1 MSGVSEIFAVCSAL
15 TSETRSPFM
24 VILFPALAV
33 AIGLVAK
40 TLLELTHFPLPY
52 TVVILVAGGVLG
64 VAGCYLD
71 LAELSAS
78 SAYWLSI
85 NPPEVLLF
93 VFLPPLIFEGALKID
108 WFVFQRQV
116 WDVLL
121 LAFVLVVLDTILLAV
136 LTVYVLDINWT
147 IDAGIM
153 FGALLAATD
162 PVACVSLLKES
173 GASPSLR
180 TLIEGESLFNDGSAY
195 TLFYLFMK
203 KMQPGTSSGIG
214 TIIVDIIKESLG
226 GFGVG
231 VATAAAAIFT
241 IRFVFKDPEVEISM
255 TIVVSFLSF
264 YVAQGPAGVS
274 GAIAV
279 VTSGLLFAAD
289 RLSRFSAEALKGLSY
304 FWEVLAFVAN
314 TIVFFY
320 SGFLSVVNMIAY
332 WSDGLSG
339 RDIAYIVVF
348 YLLLNFLR
356 AFGIALLSPILMNTG
371 YKPGWR
377 ELALVSFSGL
387 RGAVALILAQIV
399 THQSYLLKLPGN
411 IVPRVSVWTSGI
423 VLLSL
428 VLNGSAYRLV
438 CDKLGL
444 LKLSDARLALFE
456 QAKRKVIENDWNMFH
471 SLSNSSRYAG
481 ADWTFVR
488 VFVDPEVA
496 CDEKKLQYTL
506 KHLNE
511 YNSHMGN
518 NPDARHSSSEG
529 SPSIQELESIANTS
543 AVDVV
548 QSVTLRKDSRSIPSE
563 GDHLGMI
570 PSSYRQYNPSNNL
583 SPRLSLLEETRRL
596 GRKTPAV
603 NRLTELH
610 NTELEETE
618 DNPPSRMQRSE
629 KGLDKPPVYEG
640 EDFAFEIRKRV
651 LRALRSQVS
660 QQRLRGFIS
669 ANAYRT
675 LRAAI
680 DKGLDTLFEPLHVF
694 VDLEKYGWGLS
705 RLERF
710 FIELFGRS
718 SSTRFVSRRFLYW
731 RYSTGCSVVASLWS
745 SLVFVKRHVD
755 IGGSVTAEVEREIRL
770 CISYLRGIEISSPE
784 ILRVIQT
791 RTAVS
796 AILAHRIHVIEKLY
810 ESGEL
815 DEAEFSFLVNET
827 NIRQRRLSKIPIRF
841 AQTKAREVVGDLLFV
856 RNASDSHFQD
866 EVTSLGKLR
875 VFGIGIKI
883 LSLGVVSPGVFV
895 LLRGLVH
902 LRTVDDDTIAYSRA
916 SVEIFERNET
926 TSPFG
931 HVGSIFG
938 LASCLFSMPVPKSV
952 IVVSPFAHFLFIS
965 TADLER
971 FISLYPN
978 CKIDLYRMAAIELV
992 NLLCPEAAQVLDE
1005 DDDTDSR
1012 EWKFGDFTE
1021 EFGPSGMLYVNDA
1034 DLTHQ
1039 EGNLAG
1045 KKDPVSEGD
1054 ITDSRETQIFDNL
1067 SPKGIIGERSKSYSE
1082 TDTMKVVGF
1091 DFIPGKKLYSI
1102 RYAAFLLRH
1111 LSNAQIVRYSW
1122 GQLVVSH
1129 MRQTER
1135 STVTTICGILLTGA
1149 LVKVTPEKETLVGN
1163 DEITAPALIREKS
1176 GVLTVKSDF
1185 AILAIV

>member
-15 TSETRSPFM
+15 SSETGSPFM

-33 AIGLVAK
+33 AVGLVAK

-78 SAYWLSI
+78 AAYWLSI

-214 TIIVDIIKESLG
+214 VIVVDIIKESLG

-231 VATAAAAIFT
+231 LATAATAIFI
-241 IRFVFKDPEVEISM
+241 IRFVFKDPEVEIST

-264 YVAQGPAGVS
+264 YIAQGPAGVS

-348 YLLLNFLR
+348 YLLLNVLR
-356 AFGIALLSPILMNTG
+356 ALGIALLSPILMHTG

-377 ELALVSFSGL
+377 ELSLVSFSGL

-399 THQSYLLKLPGN
+399 THQSYLFKLPGN

-428 VLNGSAYRLV
+428 VVNGSTYRLV
-438 CDKLGL
+438 CEKLGL

-456 QAKRKVIENDWNMFH
+456 QAKRKVIDSDWNMFH
-471 SLSNSSRYAG
+471 SLSNSSRYSG

-496 CDEKKLQYTL
+496 NDEKKLKHTL

-511 YNSHMGN
+511 YNSRMESN
-518 NPDARHSSSEG
+518 TVTRHLPSEEN
-529 SPSIQELESIANTS
+529 PSIEELESISNTPE
-543 AVDVV
+543 VDTDK
-548 QSVTLRKDSRSIPSE
+548 SVNIGKDSYADVTKKEHSYV
-563 GDHLGMI
+563 I
-570 PSSYRQYNPSNNL
+570 PSSERQYITNNNL
-583 SPRLSLLEETRRL
+583 SPRLSLLEETKRL

-603 NRLTELH
+603 NRLIELH
-610 NTELEETE
+610 HLESEETE
-618 DNPPSRMQRSE
+618 SIALSSVQRLE
-629 KGLDKPPVYEG
+629 PGLNKSAVYEG
-640 EDFAFEIRKRV
+640 EGFSFEIRKRV

-680 DKGLDTLFEPLHVF
+680 DKGLDTLSLPLHVF

-705 RLERF
+705 KLERF

-718 SSTRFVSRRFLYW
+718 SFTRFVSRRFLYR
-731 RYSTGCSVVASLWS
+731 RYSIGCSIIASLWS
-745 SLVFVKRHVD
+745 SLIFVKRHVD
-755 IGGSVTAEVEREIRL
+755 IGGSVVAEVEREVRL
-770 CISYLRGIEISSPE
+770 CISYLR
-784 ILRVIQT
+784 
-791 RTAVS
+791 
-796 AILAHRIHVIEKLY
+796 AILAHRIHIIEKLY

-827 NIRQRRLSKIPIRF
+827 NMRQRRLTKIPIRF

-856 RNASDSHFQD
+856 RNAPDSHFQD
-866 EVTSLGKLR
+866 DVISLGKLR

-883 LSLGVVSPGVFV
+883 LSLGIVSPGVFV

-916 SVEIFERNET
+916 SVETFERNET

-938 LASCLFSMPVPKSV
+938 LASCLFSMPLPKSV
-952 IVVSPFAHFLFIS
+952 IVVSPFAHFLFLS
-965 TADLER
+965 TTDLER
-971 FISLYPN
+971 LILVYPN
-978 CKIDLYRMAAIELV
+978 CKIDLYRMAALELV

-1005 DDDTDSR
+1005 DDDIDSR
-1012 EWKFGDFTE
+1012 EWKFREFDE
-1021 EFGPSGMLYVNDA
+1021 EFGSNVMSYVEHA
-1034 DLTHQ
+1034 DFSQ
-1039 EGNLAG
+1039 QRDNMASNN
-1045 KKDPVSEGD
+1045 DPVSERD
-1054 ITDSRETQIFDNL
+1054 IAESIETQNCDFPQGFVDEKKVK
-1067 SPKGIIGERSKSYSE
+1067 PYSE
-1082 TDTMKVVGF
+1082 TDTMKVVGL
-1091 DFIPGKKLYSI
+1091 DLISDKKLYSI

-1111 LSNAQIVRYSW
+1111 LSGSQIVRYSW

-1129 MRQTER
+1129 IRQTER
-1135 STVTTICGILLTGA
+1135 SAVTMICGILLTGI
-1149 LVKVTPEKETLVGN
+1149 LVKVTSDKETLAGK
-1163 DEITAPALIREKS
+1163 DEITAPALIRDKS

>member
-1 MSGVSEIFAVCSAL
+1 MSGVSEIFSTCSGF
-15 TSETRSPFM
+15 TSEAGSPFM

-52 TVVILVAGGVLG
+52 TVVILAAGGVLG

-78 SAYWLSI
+78 AAYWLSI
-85 NPPEVLLF
+85 DPPEVLLF

-121 LAFVLVVLDTILLAV
+121 LAFILVVLNTILLAV
-136 LTVYVLDINWT
+136 LTVYVLDINWP

-203 KMQPGTSSGIG
+203 KMQPGTSSDIG
-214 TIIVDIIKESLG
+214 AIIVGIVKESLG

-231 VATAAAAIFT
+231 LASAIGAILF
-241 IRFVFKDPEVEISM
+241 IRFVFKDPEVEISS

-289 RLSRFSAEALKGLSY
+289 RLSRFSAEALKGLYY

-332 WSDGLSG
+332 WNDGLSG

-348 YLLLNFLR
+348 YLLLNILR
-356 AFGIALLSPILMNTG
+356 AFGIAVLSPILMHTG

-377 ELALVSFSGL
+377 ELALISFSGL

-399 THQSYLLKLPGN
+399 THQSYLLILPGK

-428 VLNGSAYRLV
+428 VVNGSAYRLV

-444 LKLSDARLALFE
+444 LKLSDARLALFD
-456 QAKRKVIENDWNMFH
+456 QAKRKVIESDWNIFH
-471 SLSNSSRYAG
+471 SLNNSSRYAG

-488 VFVDPEVA
+488 AFVDPEVA
-496 CDEKKLQYTL
+496 CDEKKLKQTL

-511 YNSHMGN
+511 YHDHVRNDTI
-518 NPDARHSSSEG
+518 PRHSSSGE
-529 SPSIQELESIANTS
+529 SPSIQELESVADASFPGTQHSMTIEKES
-543 AVDVV
+543 Y
-548 QSVTLRKDSRSIPSE
+548 SIPSNKKSI
-563 GDHLGMI
+563 DK
-570 PSSYRQYNPSNNL
+570 SSLSERQYAANITL
-583 SPRLSLLEETRRL
+583 APRLSLLEETRRL
-596 GRKTPAV
+596 GKKTPAV
-603 NRLTELH
+603 NRLVELH
-610 NTELEETE
+610 NTDSEYLGENSPVNFQRTE
-618 DNPPSRMQRSE
+618 GSLS
-629 KGLDKPPVYEG
+629 KLPVYEG
-640 EDFAFEIRKRV
+640 KDFAVEMRKRV

-680 DKGLDTLFEPLHVF
+680 DKGLDTLSEPLHVF

-705 RLERF
+705 KLERF
-710 FIELFGRS
+710 FIEFFGRS
-718 SSTRFVSRRFLYW
+718 SYTRFISRRFLYW
-731 RYSTGCSVVASLWS
+731 RYNIGCSIVASLWS
-745 SLVFVKRHVD
+745 SLVFVKRHVEF
-755 IGGSVTAEVEREIRL
+755 GGSVTEEVEQEIRL

-810 ESGEL
+810 ESGEI
-815 DEAEFSFLVNET
+815 DEAEYSFLVNET
-827 NIRQRRLSKIPIRF
+827 NMRERRLSEIPIRF
-841 AQTKAREVVGDLLFV
+841 AHRKAREVVGDLLFV
-856 RNASDSHFQD
+856 RNVPESHIQD
-866 EVTSLGKLR
+866 EVASLGKLR
-875 VFGIGIKI
+875 VFGIGIKV
-883 LSLGVVSPGVFV
+883 LSLGVVSPGMFV

-902 LRTVDDDTIAYSRA
+902 LRTVDDSTVAYSRA
-916 SVEIFERNET
+916 SVETFERTET

-938 LASCLFSMPVPKSV
+938 LASCLFSMPMPKSV
-952 IVVSPFAHFLFIS
+952 IVVSPFAHFLYIS
-965 TADLER
+965 SGDLER
-971 FISLYPN
+971 LVSIYPQ
-978 CKIDLYRMAAIELV
+978 CKLDLYRMAAIEMV
-992 NLLCPEAAQVLDE
+992 NLLYPEAAQALDE
-1005 DDDTDSR
+1005 ADEDTDSR
-1012 EWKFGDFTE
+1012 DWKSRELDEDFIMEKFSDRKDTE
-1021 EFGPSGMLYVNDA
+1021 LSQREETGTGRDITESRGLQPSVGGEKGSEFGSA
-1034 DLTHQ
+1034 
-1039 EGNLAG
+1039 A
-1045 KKDPVSEGD
+1045 
-1054 ITDSRETQIFDNL
+1054 
-1067 SPKGIIGERSKSYSE
+1067 KS
-1082 TDTMKVVGF
+1082 
-1091 DFIPGKKLYSI
+1091 PGKVTGLDSVSYKKLHSV

-1122 GQLVVSH
+1122 GQLIVCDFLE
-1129 MRQTER
+1129 TKK
-1135 STVTTICGILLTGA
+1135 STLKMICGMLLTGD
-1149 LVKVTPEKETLVGN
+1149 LVKVTTSEAETSESFA
-1163 DEITAPALIREKS
+1163 EITAPALIREKS
-1176 GVLTVKSDF
+1176 GSLTVKSDF
-1185 AILAIV
+1185 AILAVV